1 MPQVVHESFDAKTV
15 ELQNSNLIE
24 ASAGTGKTFSIALL
38 LIRLIVEK
46 GIPIEKI
53 LMVTFTKAA
62 VAELELR
69 VRSFVRSALQN
80 VITRNFAPQDD
91 PVSIILLNAVA
102 TNGNNLVI
110 ERLKTATLFLD
121 ELAVMTIHSF
131 CQKTLSE
138 YSFETNQT
146 FGAENMSP
154 DEFSELTEDFFNQFW
169 RKYITTLDLEL
180 LKELIGKGLS
190 RETLLKQVQSIIRGQ
205 KTIGI
210 EFQAD
215 SFDFTSTKSVIDE
228 IIVLKS
234 NVQTIQE
241 EIILE
246 LTKNKPKYLQSI
258 SLNKSAVA
266 NFEQLYL
273 DDAIEGLVQK
283 IKEKSDNVF
292 CKKIFNETILP
303 LLEQKAVAETEFSNR
318 LILIIS
324 QIGEIAA
331 AEVNKNI
338 KDAKKVKGFITFD
351 DMIELLHEAVVLK
364 YNPTLKEA
372 LRDKYQAV
380 FIDEFQDTDKLQ
392 YGIFNTLF
400 GDNHTLFYIGD
411 PKQSIY
417 GFRKAD
423 INTYLKASQEVD
435 NLYRMNT
442 NFRSNAVFIE
452 SMNCFFKPTPEF
464 DTFALGTPPP
474 FEYISVN
481 SPANNQKG
489 YLMKNGITTKTLS
502 ISTHQQKKGLYK
514 GVVSTVI
521 QLLNKDIYKI
531 REHETTREVK
541 PSDIGIVVRTNNEG
555 RAIKEWLSK
564 FRIPAITVDDSKLL
578 SSDEAKE
585 LCYIL
590 EAVNTIEQGAINKA
604 LLTKI
609 AGYSID
615 QLLVLNEEE
624 ILARFRQYQDDWKE
638 KGVFVMLKEFI
649 SDHELSSRLL
659 RVEIDNGERLVSNIL
674 QLIEIINNVEVKK
687 QLDKKELIQWLKKGI
702 EGNLNEGDE
711 FEQRIE
717 SDADA
722 IKIVTIH
729 KCKGLEYNIVLAPS
743 LDLLPSSPNHTTI
756 SFRNPDDSFYYNI
769 DKKLASEAEIT
780 WASEQAEQENRRL
793 LYVAITRA
801 RMQCFIYANVGKY
814 YVGSCLR
821 KFITALNVPT
831 NDEIEMDAEHWEK
844 WVPKEIDYSF
854 RYFSEAN
861 KVATNYA
868 TISTQTLPLLHP
880 NWRKTS
886 YSGLNPEH
894 TATIYPNNT
903 VVLDD
908 EYEKFAFRDLKKGAH
923 TGNLLHYIF
932 ENLNFNNTQYW
943 DSTINK
949 ALNRVFAI
957 NNDNYVTHI
966 NQLLTHVTEVSL
978 PMNALHPTNKAFSL
992 KELTNQNKLN
1002 ELEFDFPL
1010 KPFNTDKLVSLSTEA
1025 IPFQSRSF
1033 TEIEGIMNGKMD
1045 LFFLMNDKYYI
1056 LDWKSNYLG
1065 DTLEDYNEEKVA
1077 AAMGINNYHLQY
1089 HLYTVS
1095 AKKYLNH
1102 CIKDFDYERDFGGVI
1117 YVFLRGVRVDSKSG
1131 LFLHRP
1137 TKEIIEKFEGIMS

>member
-1 MPQVVHESFDAKTV
+1 MQQVVHESFDAKTV

-69 VRSFVRSALQN
+69 VRSFVRAALQN
-80 VITRNFAPQDD
+80 TISGNYSIQED
-91 PVSIILLNAVA
+91 PVCIIIQNGVASIGRDKV
-102 TNGNNLVI
+102 V

-169 RKYITTLDLEL
+169 RKYITTLDLDL
-180 LKELIGKGLS
+180 LKDLIGKGLS
-190 RETLLKQVQSIIRGQ
+190 REVLINQVKNILRGQ
-205 KTIGI
+205 KTIGV
-210 EFQAD
+210 EYQAN
-215 SFDFTSTKSVIDE
+215 SFDFNNTISILDE
-228 IIVLKS
+228 LVDLK
-234 NVQTIQE
+234 NNIKTVKDELIQDLTI
-241 EIILE
+241 
-246 LTKNKPKYLQSI
+246 NKPKYLQSI
-258 SLNKSAVA
+258 AARGNNAQKA
-266 NFEQLYL
+266 FGQLYEENKL
-273 DDAIEGLVQK
+273 EELIEAIK
-283 IKEKSDNVF
+283 AKSTTGYCIN
-292 CKKIFNETILP
+292 IFSDTILP
-303 LLEQKAVAETEFSNR
+303 LINTFTLSNAEFNNR

-324 QIGEIAA
+324 QIGELAA
-331 AEVNKNI
+331 AEVAKKI

-351 DMIELLHEAVVLK
+351 DMIELLHEAVVERN
-364 YNPTLKEA
+364 NPSLRDA
-372 LRDKYQAV
+372 LRLKYQAV

-423 INTYLKASQEVD
+423 INTYLKASQQVD

-442 NFRSNAVFIE
+442 NFRSNAVFIK
-452 SMNCFFKPTPEF
+452 SMNCFFKPTPSF
-464 DTFALGTPPP
+464 DTFALDTTPPP

-481 SPANNQKG
+481 SPENNQKG
-489 YLMKNGITTKTLS
+489 YLIKNGERTKTLS
-502 ISTHQQKKGLYK
+502 ISTHKQNNSLLK

-521 QLLNKDIYKI
+521 QLLNKKTYKI
-531 REHETTREVK
+531 QENNNIREVK

-555 RAIKEWLSK
+555 RSIKASLSK
-564 FRIPAITVDDSKLL
+564 FGIPSITVDDSKLL
-578 SSDEAKE
+578 SSEEAIE

-590 EAVNTIEQGAINKA
+590 EAVSKIEQGAINKA

-609 AGYSID
+609 AGYNID
-615 QLLVLNEEE
+615 KLLASNEEE

-659 RVEIDNGERLVSNIL
+659 REEIDNGERLVSNIL

-687 QLDKKELIQWLKKGI
+687 QLDNKELIQWLKKGI
-702 EGNLNEGDE
+702 EGSLTEGDE

-717 SDADA
+717 SDEDA

-743 LDLLPSSPNHTTI
+743 LDLISSSSKHTTI
-756 SFRNPDDSFYYNI
+756 SFRNPDDSCYYNI
-769 DKKLASEAEIT
+769 DKKLASDSEIKWAEG
-780 WASEQAEQENRRL
+780 QAEQENRRL

-801 RMQCFIYANVGKY
+801 RMQCYIYSNNYKSS
-814 YVGSCLR
+814 SCL
-821 KFITALNVPT
+821 KQFLNALNLT
-831 NDEIEMDAEHWEK
+831 KEEEIEIESEHWEK

-861 KVATNYA
+861 NVATNYA

-894 TATIYPNNT
+894 TATFYPNNT
-903 VVLDD
+903 VLLEDD
-908 EYEKFAFRDLKKGAH
+908 YEKFALRDLKKGAH

-932 ENLNFNNTQYW
+932 ENLNFTNAQYW
-943 DSTINK
+943 EFTIQK
-949 ALNRVFAI
+949 ALNRVFTI
-957 NNDNYVTHI
+957 NKEDYVTHI
-966 NQLLTHVTEVSL
+966 NQLLTHVTEVSM
-978 PMNALHPTNKAFSL
+978 PVNILHPTNVAFSL
-992 KELTNQNKLN
+992 KDLTNQSKLN

-1010 KPFNTDKLVSLSTEA
+1010 KPFNTERLRELSTDK
-1025 IPFQSRSF
+1025 IPFRIKSF
-1033 TEIEGIMNGKMD
+1033 AEIEGIMNGKMD
-1045 LFFLMNDKYYI
+1045 LFFKINEKYYI
-1056 LDWKSNYLG
+1056 LDWKSNFLG
-1065 DTLEDYNEEKVA
+1065 ETLDDYNQEKVA
-1077 AAMGINNYHLQY
+1077 TAMGENNYHLQY
-1089 HLYTVS
+1089 HLYTLA
-1095 AKKYLNH
+1095 AKKYISH
-1102 CIKDFDYERDFGGVI
+1102 CISDFDYDKHFGGVI
-1117 YVFLRGVRVDSKSG
+1117 YIFLRGVRSGTTNG

-1137 TKEIIEKFEGIMS
+1137 ESKIINDIERIIC

>member
-1 MPQVVHESFDAKTV
+1 MPQVIHESFDAKTV

-80 VITRNFAPQDD
+80 VITGNFAHQDD
-91 PVSIILLNAVA
+91 PVSIILQNAVA
-102 TNGNNLVI
+102 TSGNNLVI

-180 LKELIGKGLS
+180 LRELIGKGLS

-215 SFDFTSTKSVIDE
+215 GFDFTSTKSVIDDL
-228 IIVLKS
+228 IVLKS

-241 EIILE
+241 DIIHE
-246 LTKNKPKYLQSI
+246 LTKNKSKYLQSI
-258 SLNKSAVA
+258 SQNKSAVA

-273 DDAIEGLVQK
+273 DDAIEGLIQK
-283 IKEKSDNVF
+283 IKEKTDTVF
-292 CKKIFNETILP
+292 CKKIFSETILP
-303 LLEQKAVAETEFSNR
+303 LLEQKAVAETEFNNR

-351 DMIELLHEAVVLK
+351 DMIELLHEAVVVK

-400 GDNHTLFYIGD
+400 GVNHTLFYIGD

-452 SMNCFFKPTPEF
+452 SMNCFFKPTPDF

-481 SPANNQKG
+481 SPENNQKG
-489 YLMKNGITTKTLS
+489 YLIKNGITTKTLS

-514 GVVSTVI
+514 GVVSTII
-521 QLLNKDIYKI
+521 QLLNKDTYTI

-578 SSDEAKE
+578 GSDEAKE
-585 LCYIL
+585 LCYVL

-615 QLLVLNEEE
+615 KLLASNEEE

-756 SFRNPDDSFYYNI
+756 SFRNPDDSYYYNI

-814 YVGSCLR
+814 YGGSCLR

-978 PMNALHPTNKAFSL
+978 PVNTLHPSNKPFSL

-1010 KPFNTDKLVSLSTEA
+1010 KPFNTEKIVSLSTEA

-1065 DTLEDYNEEKVA
+1065 DTLADYNEEKVA
-1077 AAMGINNYHLQY
+1077 AAMSVNNYHLQY
-1089 HLYTVS
+1089 HLYTVA
-1095 AKKYLNH
+1095 AKKYLSH

-1117 YVFLRGVRVDSKSG
+1117 YVFLRGVRMDSKSG
-1131 LFLHRP
+1131 LFLHLP